1 VFPKCCFQLFRRDG
15 DNHLFLLHNFLSRLI
30 VKYLVATKSLCM
42 PTFDFSGGFMKLC
55 NDEKEWCAV
64 VFDQR
69 LIQMYLLAD
78 KALV

>member
-15 DNHLFLLHNFLSRLI
+15 YDHLFLLHNFLSRLI
-30 VKYLVATKSLCM
+30 VKYLVATKSPRM
-42 PTFDFSGGFMKLC
+42 PTFDFSGGFIKLC

-64 VFDQR
+64 VLDQR